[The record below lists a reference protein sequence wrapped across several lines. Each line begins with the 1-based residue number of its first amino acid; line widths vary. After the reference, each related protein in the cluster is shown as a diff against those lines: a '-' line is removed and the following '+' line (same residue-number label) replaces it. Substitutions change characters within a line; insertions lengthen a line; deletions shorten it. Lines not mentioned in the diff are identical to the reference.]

1 MNRKQTFR
9 ARSYIYFIRGE
20 ITGLIKIGFTTGDP
34 QKRLRSLQCG
44 SPDILKLVAVK
55 PGEHLDEL
63 RLHQRFSTWRRH
75 GEWFIASAELL
86 EYIEGC
92 RKAGK

>member
-1 MNRKQTFR
+1 MSRKQVFL
-9 ARSYIYFIRGE
+9 AKSYVYFIRGE

-44 SPDILKLVAVK
+44 SPDILKLIAVK
-55 PGEHLDEL
+55 PGEHLDEVK
-63 RLHQRFSTWRRH
+63 LHQRFATWRRF
-75 GEWFIASAELL
+75 GEWFYPSAELL

-92 RKAGK
+92 RKVCK